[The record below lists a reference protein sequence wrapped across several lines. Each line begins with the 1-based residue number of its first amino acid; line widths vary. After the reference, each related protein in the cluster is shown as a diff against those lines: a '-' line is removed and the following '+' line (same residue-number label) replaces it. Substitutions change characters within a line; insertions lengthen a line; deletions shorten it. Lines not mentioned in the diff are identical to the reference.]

1 MDSVDYIFMDAFF
14 FLSTET
20 KMHSVKVVSQVLFE
34 HLNGDDSPGEQPS
47 DSSKE
52 LLQRGKGGV
61 RHMEESVIQG
71 LLLITKNRNLK
82 LMILDFSV

>member
-1 MDSVDYIFMDAFF
+1 MDSVDYIFMEAFF

-20 KMHSVKVVSQVLFE
+20 KMHNVKVVSQVLFE

-52 LLQRGKGGV
+52 LLQRGKRGV
-61 RHMEESVIQG
+61 RMYMNIFFWEKACS
-71 LLLITKNRNLK
+71 
-82 LMILDFSV
+82 

>member
-1 MDSVDYIFMDAFF
+1 MDSADYIFMEAFF

-20 KMHSVKVVSQVLFE
+20 KLHNVKVVSQVLFE
-34 HLNGDDSPGEQPS
+34 HLNGDDNPGEQPS

-61 RHMEESVIQG
+61 RVYMNIF
-71 LLLITKNRNLK
+71 
-82 LMILDFSV
+82 FSGKKHG